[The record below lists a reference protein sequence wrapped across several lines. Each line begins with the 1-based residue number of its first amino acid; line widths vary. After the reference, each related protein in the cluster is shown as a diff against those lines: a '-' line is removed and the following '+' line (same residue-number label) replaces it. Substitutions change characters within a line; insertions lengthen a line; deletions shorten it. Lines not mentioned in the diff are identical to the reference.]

1 MTEGVSNDYLAYLRS
16 LDISYV
22 IAGKERLDCKLLL
35 EKLKSLFGIEKLMI
49 SGGGLTNWSFIQE
62 NLIDELS
69 LVIAPVA
76 DGSRESASV
85 FEKADFLPYRDPAA
99 FVLKAAEKID
109 GDTLWLRY
117 LLKE

>member
-1 MTEGVSNDYLAYLRS
+1 M
-16 LDISYV
+16 
-22 IAGKERLDCKLLL
+22 IAGKEQLDGKLLL
-35 EKLKSLFGIEKLMI
+35 EKLKALFGIEKLMI

-76 DGSRESASV
+76 EGSRESATI
-85 FEKADFLPYRDPAA
+85 FEKADFLPYRAPAA
-99 FVLKAAEKID
+99 FTLKASQQIE

>member
-1 MTEGVSNDYLAYLRS
+1 MDMKNLSG
-16 LDISYV
+16 
-22 IAGKERLDCKLLL
+22 RLPRIPDGLFIQFLQLFPGLFRRLFESPVLLL
-35 EKLKSLFGIEKLMI
+35 CSPGRLRGEGRCL
-49 SGGGLTNWSFIQE
+49 WSFIQE